1 MTFDTFDLDP
11 RLLEVIHA
19 QGITQPTPI
28 QVQAIPV
35 IAEGSDVVGI
45 AQTGTGKTLAFGLSA
60 LNRLANNKR
69 KGTTILVL
77 VPTRELCVQVHSVL
91 QPLAKAVGV
100 KATTVYGG
108 VGIKTQA
115 DLLQAGT
122 DVIVATPGRLLDHL
136 ERRNANLRDLEILIL
151 DEADRMLDMGF
162 WPDIQRIVSMLP
174 KKRQT
179 LLFSATFAP
188 EIERMANNIQRDPV
202 QVRIGLTSKP
212 VESVRQS
219 LYPVHSQK
227 KLRLLLDIIEEEEPG
242 PTLIFLRTK
251 DRTEMLGQA
260 LQRKGHNVTLIH
272 GDRTQIQREEALKG
286 FRSGKYDVLVATD
299 VAARGLDIEG
309 VSHVINYDIP
319 LTPDDYIH
327 RIGRTARAKSE
338 GDAITLVSPDE
349 FQYLGNIERALG
361 HNIPRVETEDSPSVI
376 SVYKPGGAQRGRTGR
391 RMTRKGG
398 RRR

>member
-11 RLLEVIHA
+11 RLLDVIHT
-19 QGITQPTPI
+19 QKITQPTPI
-28 QVQAIPV
+28 QEQAIPV
-35 IAEGSDVVGI
+35 ATEGRDVVGI

-60 LNRLANNKR
+60 VDRLTR
-69 KGTTILVL
+69 HEGTGTRVLVL

-91 QPLAKAVGV
+91 QPLCKAVGL

-108 VGIKTQA
+108 VGLTGQA
-115 DLLQAGT
+115 DRLRAGT
-122 DVIVATPGRLLDHL
+122 DVVVATPGRLLDHL
-136 ERRNANLRDLEILIL
+136 ERRNANLRKVEILIL

-179 LLFSATFAP
+179 MLFSATFAA
-188 EIERMANNIQRDPV
+188 EIERMANAIQHDPV
-202 QVRIGLTSKP
+202 QVRIGQIAKP

-219 LYPVHSQK
+219 LYPVHSHK
-227 KLRLLLDIIEEEEPG
+227 KLALLLDIIEEEEPG

-260 LQRKGHNVTLIH
+260 LQRKGHNVALIH
-272 GDRTQIQREEALKG
+272 GDRSQSQREEALKG

-319 LTPDDYIH
+319 LSPDDYIH

-349 FQYLGNIERALG
+349 FQHLGNIERALG
-361 HNIPRVETEDSPSVI
+361 HNIPRVESEDAPSVV
-376 SVYKPGGAQRGRTGR
+376 SVFKPGGPQRGRTGR